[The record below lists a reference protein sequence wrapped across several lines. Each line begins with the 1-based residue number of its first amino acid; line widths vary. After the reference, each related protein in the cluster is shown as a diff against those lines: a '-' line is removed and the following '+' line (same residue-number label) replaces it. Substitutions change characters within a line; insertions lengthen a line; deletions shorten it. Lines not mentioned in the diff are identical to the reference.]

1 MGANDVVLLEDMVER
16 SRRETDGF
24 NPAEQEAYFV
34 SAHYLTKYRPSHD
47 DLLSGIVD
55 GTRDGGVDAIH
66 IFANGFYLRD
76 GVNIAA
82 LGRNPQLDLVL
93 IQVKNTRGFGEGAVE
108 KLIVHL
114 PKLLDFAR
122 DENALA
128 KQFNPRVIEITRRFL
143 DTYRAMDMPRL
154 SIAVAFAALKAD
166 QIHPNVESKATQL
179 KGTLLA
185 CFGNCEPRVEL
196 LDAASIANLARDK
209 PPVKAELTL
218 AENPISTDMSG
229 GYVGLVKLRDY
240 QRFITDETGK
250 LDVSLFDANVR
261 DYDSDSGVNKSI
273 EETLSKQDSEVDFW
287 WLNNGV
293 TIVADRVQP
302 AGKLLHLDS
311 PQIVN
316 GLQTS
321 HEIFKRGSTQEYQDD
336 RGVLV
341 KVIQADDALVKDR
354 IIRATNSQTILGLSS
369 LRATDR
375 VQREIEEFLR
385 IKGLYYERRKNYY
398 YNRQIPLR
406 ELVSIDQ
413 MGQAVLAALVQ
424 APHVS
429 RGEVS
434 RIFQDEIYDVVFGG
448 STPMATYYTSIAIV
462 RSCET
467 FLRENRDTAG
477 QVEDFVFH
485 LSMAAAMAMTRK
497 REPSAKDL
505 ELLDELP
512 SSALLSELM
521 NVVKLAFADT
531 ARETR
536 EILFEKLSK
545 DSRATRAVREGMGRY
560 LLSSRRRRTEVGAS

>member
-16 SRRETDGF
+16 SRRETEGF
-24 NPAEQEAYFV
+24 NAAEQEAYFV
-34 SAHYLTKYRPSHD
+34 SWHYLSKYRPSHD
-47 DLLSGIVD
+47 DVLSGIVD

-66 IFANGFYLRD
+66 LFANGYYLRD
-76 GVNIAA
+76 GVNVGA

-114 PKLLDFAR
+114 PKLLDFSR
-122 DENALA
+122 DEEALA
-128 KQFNPRVIEITRRFL
+128 RQFNPRLVEITRRFL

-154 SIAVAFAALKAD
+154 RIFVAFAALKAE
-166 QIHPNVESKATQL
+166 QIHANVELKATQL
-179 KGTLLA
+179 EQTLKA
-185 CFGNCEPRVEL
+185 CFGNSEPSVHL
-196 LDAASIANLARDK
+196 LDAASIANLAREK
-209 PPVKAELTL
+209 PPVTVELTL

-229 GYVGLVKLRDY
+229 GYVGLVKLYDY

-250 LDVSLFDANVR
+250 LDASLFDANVR
-261 DYDSDSGVNKSI
+261 DYDSESGVNKSI
-273 EETLSKQDSEVDFW
+273 QETLSTQDQDVDFW

-321 HEIFKRGSTQEYQDD
+321 HEIYKQGSSSEYSEN

-341 KVIQADDALVKDR
+341 KVIQADDDLVKDR

-375 VQREIEEFLR
+375 VQREIEEFLKT
-385 IKGLYYERRKNYY
+385 KGLYYERRKNYY
-398 YNRQIPLR
+398 YNRQIPLKD
-406 ELVSIDQ
+406 LVSIDQ
-413 MGQAVLAALVQ
+413 MGQAVLSTLVQ

-448 STPMATYYTSIAIV
+448 SNPMAAYYSSIAIV
-462 RSCET
+462 RACER
-467 FLRENRDTAG
+467 FLRENRSTEG
-477 QVEDFVFH
+477 QVDDFVFH
-485 LSMAAAMAMTRK
+485 LSMAATIAVTRK
-497 REPSAKDL
+497 REPNARDLASIDQVPSRELLAELMEIVRQAFAASARQTREVLFDKLAKD
-505 ELLDELP
+505 P
-512 SSALLSELM
+512 
-521 NVVKLAFADT
+521 
-531 ARETR
+531 
-536 EILFEKLSK
+536 
-545 DSRATRAVREGMGRY
+545 RATRAVGDRMGRY
-560 LLSSRRRRTEVGAS
+560 LASSRRHDNVTAR

>member
-1 MGANDVVLLEDMVER
+1 MGVNDVVLLEDMVER
-16 SRRETDGF
+16 SRRETEGY

-34 SAHYLTKYRPSHD
+34 SSHYLNKYRPSHD
-47 DLLSGIVD
+47 DVLSGIVD

-66 IFANGFYLRD
+66 IFANGYYLRD
-76 GVNIAA
+76 GVNVAA
-82 LGRNPQLDLVL
+82 LGRNPQLDLVI

-114 PKLLDFAR
+114 PQLLDFTR
-122 DENALA
+122 DETALA
-128 KQFNPRVIEITRRFL
+128 KQFNPRLIEVTRRFL

-154 SIAVAFAALKAD
+154 RILVAFAALKAD
-166 QIHPNVESKATQL
+166 QIHPNVEVKSLQL
-179 KGTLLA
+179 KQTLQA
-185 CFGNCEPRVEL
+185 CFGNSEPIVQL

-229 GYVGLVKLRDY
+229 GYVGLVKLYDY
-240 QRFITDETGK
+240 QKFITDETGK
-250 LDVSLFDANVR
+250 LDASLFDANVR
-261 DYDSDSGVNKSI
+261 DYDSESGVNRSI

-321 HEIFKRGSTQEYQDD
+321 HEIYKQGSSREYSDD

-341 KVIQADDALVKDR
+341 KVIQADDDLVKDR

-413 MGQAVLAALVQ
+413 MGQSVLATLVQ

-448 STPMATYYTSIAIV
+448 SSPMGAYYSSIAIV
-462 RSCET
+462 RSCES

-477 QVEDFVFH
+477 QMEDFVFH
-485 LSMAAAMAMTRK
+485 LSMAATIAITRR

-505 ELLDELP
+505 AAIVEEP
-512 SSALLSELM
+512 SSGLLAELM
-521 NVVKLAFADT
+521 KIVQQAFADT

-536 EILFEKLSK
+536 EVLFDKLAK
-545 DSRATRAVREGMGRY
+545 DQRATRAVRDAMGRY
-560 LLSSRRRRTEVGAS
+560 LASSRRRRIESVTR